1 MCSCDGVEPSEAM
14 QQLRGGYQRQVNMIA
29 QRKREQEKGQ
39 RNTWSSS
46 KRKKVQSHF
55 HKVGIL
61 ESERKNKKT
70 KKRVPSK
77 KKAQSDKESSFHPSY
92 DNSHNSDSSSTI
104 LDNKTTMVN
113 ESRAIEVEGEA
124 VAHNSPSIPTEFQ
137 MQIKN
142 SEDDDL
148 FGDSV
153 EADIVS
159 KQFDPL
165 ATIAKIIKRKR
176 KEDSK

>member
-1 MCSCDGVEPSEAM
+1 MCSCDSVEPSEAM

-39 RNTWSSS
+39 RNTRSSS

-61 ESERKNKKT
+61 ESERKNKKS

-77 KKAQSDKESSFHPSY
+77 KKTQSDEESSFHPSN
-92 DNSHNSDSSSTI
+92 DNSHNSESSSTI

-113 ESRAIEVEGEA
+113 ESRAIGVEGEV
-124 VAHNSPSIPTEFQ
+124 VAHDSPSILTEF
-137 MQIKN
+137 
-142 SEDDDL
+142 
-148 FGDSV
+148 
-153 EADIVS
+153 
-159 KQFDPL
+159 
-165 ATIAKIIKRKR
+165 
-176 KEDSK
+176 